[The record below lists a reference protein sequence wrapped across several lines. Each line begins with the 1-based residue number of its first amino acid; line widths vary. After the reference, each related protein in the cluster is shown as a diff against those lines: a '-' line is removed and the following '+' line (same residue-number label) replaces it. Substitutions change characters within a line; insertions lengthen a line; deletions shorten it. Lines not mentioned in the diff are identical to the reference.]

1 MVYYNYKI
9 VGKRKVSGMKR
20 AITELRSELL
30 LLMVFTTG
38 GIFGFIYELLFYR
51 IDLGHFVKR
60 GITFGPWIPIYGFGA
75 VLVVLTTS
83 RMKASPLRVFT
94 ISALGCGGLELAAG
108 FLLKHLMG
116 LRLGDYNVEIWNWG
130 NIGGY
135 ICARSVLFFGASALL
150 LQYVI
155 YPFLE
160 RLSKRCSEKGLIIV
174 AVVPGALFVLDILM
188 SLLYAAMRQGML
200 PRLR

>member
-1 MVYYNYKI
+1 
-9 VGKRKVSGMKR
+9 MKR
-20 AITELRSELL
+20 TITSLWSGLL

-60 GITFGPWIPIYGFGA
+60 GVTFGPWIPIYGFGA

-83 RMKASPLRVFT
+83 QLKEKPLRVFF

-108 FLLKHLMG
+108 FLLKHAMN
-116 LRLGDYNVEIWNWG
+116 LRLWDYNVEIWNWG
-130 NIGGY
+130 NVGGY
-135 ICARSVLFFGASALL
+135 ICARSVLLFGLSALL

-160 RLSKRCSEKGLIIV
+160 RLCDRCSEKGLVIIGV
-174 AVVPGALFVLDILM
+174 IPGTLFVFDILA
-188 SLLYAAMRQGML
+188 SLFCAAMRQGML

>member
-1 MVYYNYKI
+1 
-9 VGKRKVSGMKR
+9 MKQILTTMR
-20 AITELRSELL
+20 TRLL

-38 GIFGFIYELLFYR
+38 GIFGFIYEILFYR

-60 GITFGPWIPIYGFGA
+60 GVTFGPWIPIYGFGA

-83 RMKASPLRVFT
+83 HLKSRPTAVFF
-94 ISALGCGGLELAAG
+94 ISAFGCGALEFIAG
-108 FLLKHLMG
+108 FLLNHMMNI
-116 LRLGDYNVEIWNWG
+116 RLWDYNIEIWNWG

-135 ICARSVLFFGASALL
+135 ICARSVLFFGFSALL

-155 YPFLE
+155 YPMLE
-160 RLSKRCSEKGLIIV
+160 RLSERCTEKGLLFV
-174 AVVPGALFVLDILM
+174 AVIPGTLFVFDILA
-188 SLLYAAMRQGML
+188 SLICAAMRQGML